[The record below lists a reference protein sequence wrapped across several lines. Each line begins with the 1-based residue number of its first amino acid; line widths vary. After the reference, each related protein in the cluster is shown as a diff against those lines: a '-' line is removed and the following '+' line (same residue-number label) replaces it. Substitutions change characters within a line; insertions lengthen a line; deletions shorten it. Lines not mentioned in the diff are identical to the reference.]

1 MPVLE
6 STNHIT
12 SRGAARRPAI
22 AKGEQQEQ
30 QDQLGQEV
38 KAEKETRQEKHTSE
52 PEDIVRIIKRASRKP
67 LQPLHTDQ
75 VAERTR
81 QTEGDEEVH
90 EWKRGGKEARA
101 DKAKP
106 AITDDPAQVASTAQ
120 KLKRLPRQKI
130 SVKRDG
136 TWHAHPYF
144 FLGIGMVA
152 MLVLWMLLTMAA
164 SWWSVTWD
172 NLHYGYPRTYQVDAV
187 VGHNDSASNPS
198 HFIAIN
204 LNGRIEIIE
213 FPGGDGSKAR
223 IYIGPQLYG
232 NGENLIPVTLSFV
245 DVSGNHLPDMILHFQ
260 NTQIVFINENG
271 GFRPATSSELP
282 AIENYLKLHGQ

>member
-12 SRGAARRPAI
+12 SRGATRRPVI
-22 AKGEQQEQ
+22 AKGEQPEPQEQ
-30 QDQLGQEV
+30 LEQEV
-38 KAEKETRQEKHTSE
+38 KAEKETRQEKHTRE
-52 PEDIVRIIKRASRKP
+52 PEEIVRIVKRASRKP
-67 LQPLHTDQ
+67 LQPLQTDQ

-81 QTEGDEEVH
+81 QTEGDEEVR
-90 EWKRGGKEARA
+90 EW
-101 DKAKP
+101 
-106 AITDDPAQVASTAQ
+106 

-136 TWHAHPYF
+136 AWHAHPFF

-152 MLVLWMLLTMAA
+152 MLALWMLLTMAA